1 MCSRHRLTSL
11 SKNTTL
17 SWTHF
22 TSPIRME
29 GRPLRCGGRAESV
42 HRTGARLDVKEAGVH
57 ACGEEALLL
66 VNWARTLS
74 SEVLLL
80 ETVHRQVRTT
90 NISKSI
96 NPHSREYGTSPAVTM
111 FSFPYGIPTS
121 PTAATERTQCKQHK
135 HKMKVQ
141 PEQTTA
147 CLWLESA
154 VVICI
159 ISNLCAGTTME
170 QSLLQLVF
178 I

>member
-66 VNWARTLS
+66 ANWARTLS

-90 NISKSI
+90 NISNKVYKSALVGLRHLSCGH
-96 NPHSREYGTSPAVTM
+96 NVLFSVWHTYVSYGSYRKDTVQATQTQNESPAWTNHCM
-111 FSFPYGIPTS
+111 
-121 PTAATERTQCKQHK
+121 
-135 HKMKVQ
+135 
-141 PEQTTA
+141 
-147 CLWLESA
+147 
-154 VVICI
+154 
-159 ISNLCAGTTME
+159 
-170 QSLLQLVF
+170 SLARVCGGYLHN
-178 I
+178 